1 MRRIP
6 MFATI
11 MLVLLL
17 TVPSFAYNSGRKNQN
32 RSGTSTMT
40 SADHRAVWR
49 IAQAAR
55 PTANDGLR
63 DINQRLNSHR
73 RRVADY
79 NWQKYQREREK
90 RLRAEELKRQ
100 RKWRERER
108 QMKAEE
114 LQRQRLRREK
124 TKRSYRNPYQKTYQ
138 PAQKYQSKKAKHQR
152 RRETADLK
160 LELVDPPQ
168 DSLLETDVA
177 GDGLLPLKT
186 YIEQVE
192 TPKQ

>member
-17 TVPSFAYNSGRKNQN
+17 TVPALADNSR
-32 RSGTSTMT
+32 TSE
-40 SADHRAVWR
+40 DHRAVWR
-49 IAQAAR
+49 IAQAGR
-55 PTANDGLR
+55 PTANDGLH
-63 DINQRLNSHR
+63 DINQRLDSHR

-114 LQRQRLRREK
+114 LQRQRLRRERAA
-124 TKRSYRNPYQKTYQ
+124 RSYRNPYQKSYQ
-138 PAQKYQSKKAKHQR
+138 PSQKYQSEKAKHQQ

-168 DSLLETDVA
+168 DSILKPDAT
-177 GDGLLPLKT
+177 GDGVLPLKT

-192 TPKQ
+192 PPKQ

>member
-6 MFATI
+6 MFAAI
-11 MLVLLL
+11 MIGLLL
-17 TVPSFAYNSGRKNQN
+17 PVPSFAYNVSRENHN
-32 RSGTSTMT
+32 RSDASTMT
-40 SADHRAVWR
+40 SADQRPVWR
-49 IAQAAR
+49 SAQAGG
-55 PTANDGLR
+55 PTANDRLH
-63 DINQRLNSHR
+63 DINQRLDSHR

-90 RLRAEELKRQ
+90 RLQAEELKRQ

-114 LQRQRLRREK
+114 LQRQRLRQERA
-124 TKRSYRNPYQKTYQ
+124 KRSYRNPYQKTYQ
-138 PAQKYQSKKAKHQR
+138 PSQKYQSKKAKQQR
-152 RRETADLK
+152 RRETAELK

-168 DSLLETDVA
+168 DSHLEADVA
-177 GDGLLPLKT
+177 GDELLPLKT

-192 TPKQ
+192 PPKE